1 MITVVADDITGAAEI
16 AGICLRYGIAVS
28 FGIDAIPE
36 RRATVNVVATD
47 TRSLSAA
54 DAYKRHF
61 ILAKAIRAISDDFIF
76 KKVDSVLR
84 GHVLNELLA
93 LSAAEEKE
101 HILLQPA
108 NPQSKR
114 CIVKASY
121 YIDNIPIEKTGFA
134 ADPEFPATT
143 SSVVSLLTASRSLNK
158 APEIFTGNIKS
169 IQSQGVY
176 VPDCESVEDLKT
188 NGDLY
193 SSKMLIA
200 GSSAFF
206 EQFLL
211 KRVKAVAVAKP
222 ISYNFSKDYFLLSG
236 STHPNSIAFAKTLEK
251 SNCPLFLFPNK
262 LLEDQIDVSFLEDF
276 SAQIIGAFLKSKR
289 AVLRVSNTLIKQ
301 KGRITFLKARMSA
314 ITKRVLESLN
324 VSELFI
330 EGGAT
335 TYAVLTAM
343 DWTTFTPISEL
354 APGVIRMKHHNSS
367 QHITIKPGSYHWPEG
382 LFNEPKES
390 TI

>member
-16 AGICLRYGIAVS
+16 AGICLRYGIEVS

-36 RRATVNVVATD
+36 RWATINVVATD
-47 TRSLSAA
+47 TRSLSLT
-54 DAYKRHF
+54 DAYKRHL
-61 ILAKAIRAISDDFIF
+61 ILAKAIRAKSDDFIF

-93 LSAAEEKE
+93 LSATEEKE

-108 NPQSKR
+108 NPEAKR
-114 CIVKASY
+114 CIVNANY

-134 ADPEFPATT
+134 VDPEFPATS
-143 SSVVSLLTASRSLNK
+143 SSVGSLLTASLSLSE
-158 APEIFTGNIKS
+158 APKIFTGKIKA
-169 IQSQGVY
+169 IQSKGVY

-188 NGDLY
+188 NCDLY
-193 SSKMLIA
+193 SSEMLIA

-222 ISYNFSKDYFLLSG
+222 IIYNCSKDYFLLSG

-262 LLEDQIDVSFLEDF
+262 LLEDQMDVSFLEDF
-276 SAQIIGAFLKSKR
+276 STQIIDTFLKSKR
-289 AVLRVSNTLIKQ
+289 GVLRVSNTFIKH
-301 KGRITFLKARMSA
+301 KEGIIFLKARMSM
-314 ITKRVLESLN
+314 ITKRVLAALN
-324 VSELFI
+324 IKELFI

-343 DWTTFTPISEL
+343 DWKTFTPISEL
-354 APGVIRMKHHNSS
+354 APGVIRMKHQNNS
-367 QHITIKPGSYHWPEG
+367 QHIIIKPGSYHWPEG
-382 LFNEPKES
+382 LFNESKES

>member
-61 ILAKAIRAISDDFIF
+61 NLSKAIRAKSKDLIF

-93 LSAAEEKE
+93 LSAVEEKK

-108 NPQSKR
+108 NPKAKR
-114 CIVKASY
+114 CIVNASY
-121 YIDNIPIEKTGFA
+121 YIENILIEETGFA
-134 ADPEFPATT
+134 VDPEFPATN
-143 SSVVSLLTASRSLNK
+143 SFVISLLKASRALNE
-158 APEIFTGNIKS
+158 AIEIYTGNIKA
-169 IQSQGVY
+169 IQSKGVY

-188 NGDLY
+188 NCDLY
-193 SSKMLIA
+193 HSDLVIG

-211 KRVKAVAVAKP
+211 KRVKAVVVAKP
-222 ISYNFSKDYFLLSG
+222 INYSFSKDYFLLSG
-236 STHPNSIAFAKTLEK
+236 STHPNSIAFAKTLK
-251 SNCPLFLFPNK
+251 NSNCPVFLFPNK
-262 LLEDQIDVSFLEDF
+262 LLEDQIEISLLEDF
-276 SAQIIGAFLKSKR
+276 SAQIIGTFLKSKR
-289 AVLRVSNTLIKQ
+289 AVLRVSNTLFKQ
-301 KGRITFLKARMSA
+301 KERIIFLKARMSM
-314 ITKRVLESLN
+314 ITKGVLAALN
-324 VSELFI
+324 VNELFI

-343 DWTTFTPISEL
+343 DWTTFIPISEL

-367 QHITIKPGSYHWPEG
+367 QHITIKPGSYHWPKG
-382 LFNEPKES
+382 LFTESKES